1 VLDQPLTEEELARI
15 EATYGFRF
23 PPDLRAFL
31 GKPPSITPYQR
42 ASLNVRLA
50 ELEAGESLADPDSR
64 PPENDRWMDWR
75 GSEVEAMLA
84 APFEGVTRCFQD
96 SEYWL
101 PQWGERPA
109 ALEDR
114 MQFLAHAPVL
124 IPLEG
129 NHYMA
134 AEPTEAGNPVFS
146 IVGISMIVAGC
157 DLDDYLAGGP
167 RSAATKGQARHIR
180 FWSDVL
186 YTHWSGWNDIVRRM
200 LTLE

>member
-1 VLDQPLTEEELARI
+1 VLDPPLTEVELARI

-23 PPDLRAFL
+23 PPDLRAVL
-31 GKPPSITPYQR
+31 GKPPTLTPYER
-42 ASLNVRLA
+42 ANLTVRLA

-75 GSEVEAMLA
+75 GSEIEAMLA
-84 APFEGVTRCFQD
+84 APYEGVTLCFQD

-114 MQFLAHAPVL
+114 MKFLANAPVL
-124 IPLEG
+124 IPLG
-129 NHYMA
+129 GFHYMS
-134 AEPTEAGNPVFS
+134 AEPAEAGNPVFS

-167 RSAATKGQARHIR
+167 RSAATKGAAKHIR

-186 YTHWSGWNDIVRRM
+186 YTYWSGWLDEIRRDFK
-200 LTLE
+200 LE